1 VPNPAAAPGFEN
13 HLQTTGSI
21 MADSR
26 NNDVAVLVH
35 DVARYM
41 RTYAH
46 QLAQEHGITRAQ
58 LLILAR
64 LEQEPEISQ
73 NELACAAEVTPT
85 TIARLVDRLEQLGFV
100 KRCADPEDRRIWR
113 LQLTPAAMPLLSE
126 VGRFRAKLRSV
137 MTKGLDPQTIDLMV
151 AGLRRMKANLAQR
164 LAAAAE

>member
-1 VPNPAAAPGFEN
+1 MLMIVWLTLGVLTTSSGRQFGAESGRSGRFEHL
-13 HLQTTGSI
+13 HLQTTGLT
-21 MADSR
+21 MAESR

-64 LEQEPEISQ
+64 LEQQPDVSQ
-73 NELACAAEVTPT
+73 NDLACAAEVTPT

-113 LQLTPAAMPLLSE
+113 LQLTPAAMPLLRE

-137 MTKGLDPQTIDLMV
+137 MTRGLEP
-151 AGLRRMKANLAQR
+151 
-164 LAAAAE
+164 

>member
-1 VPNPAAAPGFEN
+1 
-13 HLQTTGSI
+13 

-64 LEQEPEISQ
+64 LEQQPEISQ

-113 LQLTPAAMPLLSE
+113 LQLTPAAMPLLRE
-126 VGRFRAKLRSV
+126 VDRFRAKLRGV
-137 MTKGLDPQTIDLMV
+137 MTRGLDSQTVDLIT
-151 AGLRRMKANLAQR
+151 AGLRTMKANLARR
-164 LAAAAE
+164 LSAAAE

>member
-1 VPNPAAAPGFEN
+1 V
-13 HLQTTGSI
+13 T
-21 MADSR
+21 
-26 NNDVAVLVH
+26 LVH

-64 LEQEPEISQ
+64 LEQQPDVSQ
-73 NELACAAEVTPT
+73 TELACTAEVTPT
-85 TIARLVDRLEQLGFV
+85 TIARLVDRLEELGLV

-113 LQLTPAAMPLLSE
+113 LQLTPAAMPLLRE

-137 MTKGLDPQTIDLMV
+137 MTKGLDPQTVDLII
-151 AGLRRMKANLAQR
+151 AGLRTMKANLAQQ
-164 LAAAAE
+164 LAVAAE